1 MERHPIPAVV
11 VSCPSCGLIRIA
23 DDYAAAHA
31 RASAHVHLSGHH
43 DVGYSV
49 IDTLQRLKFAQ
60 ACEQRSEKAVKGYL
74 YDGIAERFV
83 FSLP

>member
-1 MERHPIPAVV
+1 MERHPIPAIV
-11 VSCPSCGLIRIA
+11 VSCSTCGLIRIA

-43 DVGYSV
+43 DVEYSI
-49 IDTLQRLKFAQ
+49 IDTPDRLKLAE
-60 ACEQRSEKAVKGYL
+60 ACQERSETAVKGYL
-74 YDGIAERFV
+74 YDAIAERFV